1 MFQSMPNFK
10 VLKLL
15 MTEKKTRQKTIH
27 ATHDVKEKIIQ
38 LYDEL
43 FRHNGYGE
51 MRVEMRFLRRGEK
64 EIIVHCGK
72 EYRFVVEYQGM
83 E

>member
-1 MFQSMPNFK
+1 MP
-10 VLKLL
+10 
-15 MTEKKTRQKTIH
+15 EKRPDKKNVRTNR
-27 ATHDVKEKIIQ
+27 DVKEKIIQ

-51 MRVEMRFLRRGEK
+51 MKVEMRFLRRGQK
-64 EIIVHCGK
+64 EIIIHCGK
-72 EYRFVVEYQGM
+72 EYRFVVEYRNL

>member
-1 MFQSMPNFK
+1 MI
-10 VLKLL
+10 
-15 MTEKKTRQKTIH
+15 EKKTVQKKQTKKKY
-27 ATHDVKEKIIQ
+27 TNQDVKEKIIQ

-51 MRVEMRFLRRGEK
+51 MKVEMRFLRRGEK
-64 EIIVHCGK
+64 EIIIHCGK
-72 EYRFVVEYQGM
+72 EYRFVVEYRDP

>member
-1 MFQSMPNFK
+1 MQKNRP
-10 VLKLL
+10 
-15 MTEKKTRQKTIH
+15 KKNTSQ
-27 ATHDVKEKIIQ
+27 DVKERIIQ

-43 FRHNGYGE
+43 FQHNGYGE
-51 MRVEMRFLRRGEK
+51 MKVEMRFLRRGEK

-72 EYRFVVEYQGM
+72 EYRFVVEYRDP

>member
-1 MFQSMPNFK
+1 MPNFK

-15 MTEKKTRQKTIH
+15 MTEKKTIH
-27 ATHDVKEKIIQ
+27 DTHDVKEKIIQ

-64 EIIVHCGK
+64 EIIIHCGK
-72 EYRFVVEYQGM
+72 EYRFVVEYQEM